1 MSTAVVM
8 SIIKAQQESKKQ
20 EELESN
26 SRSSSYSPLTEPQQI
41 SSNTKLEPEPEPRDV
56 YDICKQIMDL
66 VPDSEVE
73 LLYQLRKFHDGLWNQ
88 APELR
93 VGGQFWRPLGDILN
107 KNIESLDQEWQ
118 KKILKLFN
126 NESD

>member
-8 SIIKAQQESKKQ
+8 AIIKAQQERKKQ

-26 SRSSSYSPLTEPQQI
+26 SSSSSYSPMIESNSI
-41 SSNTKLEPEPEPRDV
+41 SSNSKHEPETEPRDV
-56 YDICKQIMDL
+56 YDICKKIMDL

-93 VGGQFWRPLGDILN
+93 VGGQFWKPLGNILN
-107 KNIESLDQEWQ
+107 QNIESFDHDWQ

-126 NESD
+126 NT